1 MKKVKRRTV
10 VPLPVIAAELVVCSW
25 ETIAWRSWMMA
36 TGSCSAAE
44 YRRMVLEKATAAQ
57 RSAQVMLSA
66 PGRGNASAILAPWHR
81 CVAANVKRL
90 RRPRS

>member
-1 MKKVKRRTV
+1 MRKVKRRTL
-10 VPLPVIAAELVVCSW
+10 VPLPVIAAELTVCAW

-57 RSAQVMLSA
+57 RSARVMLS
-66 PGRGNASAILAPWHR
+66 PGRGTASAILAPWHS
-81 CVAANVKRL
+81 CVVANAKRL
-90 RRPRS
+90 RRRRS